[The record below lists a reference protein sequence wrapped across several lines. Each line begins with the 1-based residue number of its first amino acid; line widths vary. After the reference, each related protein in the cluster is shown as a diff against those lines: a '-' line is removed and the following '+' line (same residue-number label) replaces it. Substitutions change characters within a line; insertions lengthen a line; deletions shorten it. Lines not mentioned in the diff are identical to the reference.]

1 MRGLV
6 DIVIELDKSQQIG
19 QKKQPAVSFFL
30 HFLIVLDELWGVMME
45 RDYSVSSLFIV
56 AI

>member
-1 MRGLV
+1 MN
-6 DIVIELDKSQQIG
+6 IAIELDKSQQIG

>member
-1 MRGLV
+1 MN
-6 DIVIELDKSQQIG
+6 IVIELDKSQQIG
-19 QKKQPAVSFFL
+19 QKKQPAVNFFL
-30 HFLIVLDELWGVMME
+30 HFLIVLDELWGVIMK